1 MKKLIILLEIIL
13 SLAFVSCEK
22 DEIVIAVNEPTTEV
36 VVHKY
41 EYKYKVQNFDFTY
54 QYDTL
59 SYTITYSDSV
69 VGFNK
74 RVLEPRGRD
83 LVSIYAWSNVN
94 IPNQF
99 SLIFRVNTVVNKPLV
114 VTLYLYIDNALI
126 VECTGKTDCTGE
138 PNDIVALGYKPI

>member
-1 MKKLIILLEIIL
+1 MKKLIILSGIIL

-22 DEIVIAVNEPTTEV
+22 DEIVISVNEPTTE